1 MIGPCVIF
9 IINWKKKN
17 ANYTDYGWG
26 RTNTPIKNVF
36 YSDSKWYLVKMQEK
50 LLKHD
55 QYRLNKLMHTIAIL
69 QA

>member
-1 MIGPCVIF
+1 MSF
-9 IINWKKKN
+9 LLLTEKN
-17 ANYTDYGWG
+17 RMQTILFLGG
-26 RTNTPIKNVF
+26 GGENTCIKNVF

-50 LLKHD
+50 LLKHA